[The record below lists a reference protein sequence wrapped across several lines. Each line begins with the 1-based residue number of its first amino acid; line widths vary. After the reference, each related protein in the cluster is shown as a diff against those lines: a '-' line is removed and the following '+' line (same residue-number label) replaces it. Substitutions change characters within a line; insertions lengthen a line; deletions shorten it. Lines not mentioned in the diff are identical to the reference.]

1 MAHILLTYSSRT
13 PTVDLVKRIMILF
26 AERFGNEMKE
36 KDSGAVIGE
45 DILWADSV
53 LLVRP
58 YDVSCTDI
66 VKAAKESGKFII
78 VYLDDDLLHIPDLD
92 TTVLRKVISRI
103 LKKKNQNALRACL
116 NDCDILWGSNAYL
129 LKRYKKYIRNGRCVR
144 SDVTADISNMKK
156 VSERRND
163 NPHIL
168 FAGAQDHA
176 ALLNKYI
183 MPALNRIAPEFP
195 SLRMTCIGVAKS
207 QLKPCKVQI
216 KFIPWMNYEQYR
228 AFIRKENYH
237 IGIAVVE
244 QEDFYKC
251 KYYNKF
257 IEYSLL
263 GAAGIYTDSEPYN
276 LVVKHCEN
284 GFLAQSSVD
293 SWVDNITFA
302 IRHPQICEK
311 CVQNAQTLIENE
323 YQADIIVERV
333 NHEMPEL
340 SMSYGQKSGRIRFR
354 RRTLWYMLRNKGMAI
369 VDRCEKGSKGVRRK

>member
-26 AERFGNEMKE
+26 AERFGGEMKE
-36 KDSGAVIGE
+36 KDSGAVTVE

-66 VKAAKESGKFII
+66 VKAAKENGKFII
-78 VYLDDDLLHIPDLD
+78 IYLDDDLLHIPDFD
-92 TTVLRKVISRI
+92 TTYLRKIITRI
-103 LKKKNQNALRACL
+103 LKKKNQNALRECL
-116 NDCDILWGSNAYL
+116 NHCDILWGSNSFL
-129 LKRYKKYIRNGRCVR
+129 LHKYKKHVGNGRCVR
-144 SDVTADISNMKK
+144 SEMTADISNMKR
-156 VSERRND
+156 VSERRDD

-168 FAGAQDHA
+168 FAGSQDHA

-183 MPALNRIAPEFP
+183 IPALNRIALEFP
-195 SLRMTCIGVAKS
+195 ALRMTCIGVAKS
-207 QLKPCKVQI
+207 QINPCKVQI
-216 KFIPWMNYEQYR
+216 EFIPWMNYDQYR

-237 IGIAVVE
+237 IGIAVIE

-263 GAAGIYTDSEPYN
+263 GAVGIYTDSEPYN
-276 LVVKHCEN
+276 LVVQHGEN

-293 SWVDNITFA
+293 SWVDNIIFA
-302 IRHPQICEK
+302 IRNPGICEK
-311 CVQNAQTLIENE
+311 CVQNAQRLIENE
-323 YQADIIVERV
+323 YQADTIIERV
-333 NHEMPEL
+333 NREMPEL
-340 SMSYGQKSGRIRFR
+340 SMCCGQKSGQIRFHR
-354 RRTLWYMLRNKGMAI
+354 RALWYMLRNKGMAI
-369 VDRCEKGSKGVRRK
+369 VDWFEKGSKGVRRK